1 MRRYFRPN
9 LKLCGVTEQQWR
21 VIRALDEHGGMEAGK
36 LAEVTSIL
44 GPSLSG
50 VLDRMERDG
59 LVQRFRISTDQRK
72 VIVEM
77 AEKSREIVV
86 SMQELVDRQYR
97 DLEEQ
102 VGQETLMSLYNA
114 LDVLVALSDPATEE
128 EQPVRVQILP
138 KRKRRAEV

>member
-1 MRRYFRPN
+1 
-9 LKLCGVTEQQWR
+9 
-21 VIRALDEHGGMEAGK
+21 MEAGK

-97 DLEEQ
+97 NLEEQ
-102 VGQETLMSLYNA
+102 VGQDTLMSLYNA
-114 LDVLVALSDPATEE
+114 LDVLVALSDPAGEE
-128 EQPVRVQILP
+128 EQPVLVQIPP
-138 KRKRRAEV
+138 KRTRRS